1 MAREMLKLRKG
12 DSAIMIKADG
22 EIEMAGVHDKPIV
35 SADGKVSPVIL
46 FAAAWAKKDDSLLCH
61 LVKNFQECVREG
73 LFGEEARNDFKK
85 AEIETEKKKLIEEE
99 EERLKELEV
108 KKEER
113 MKELEE
119 KYDPKQDTDESE
131 DSEDGNVKTNADAA
145 DLLNE
150 KGATPENA
158 NEILNT
164 PRSGEPEEL
173 EIIPNVTPEEMDKQ
187 KEQERKLKAIADQGQ
202 DPKVKKQLDA
212 LKPNSKVISKSNS
225 IDGYVN
231 LEDLP
236 VEQTMKYQKAS
247 PEEQVKMKAE
257 QDAKEQTI
265 GNATI
270 EEN

>member
-35 SADGKVSPVIL
+35 SADGKVSPVVL

-61 LVKNFQECVREG
+61 LVKNFQDCVREG
-73 LFGEEARNDFKK
+73 YFGEEAKNDFKK

-99 EERLKELEV
+99 KERLKELEV

-131 DSEDGNVKTNADAA
+131 DSESGIVKTNADAA

-164 PRSGEPEEL
+164 PRSGEPE
-173 EIIPNVTPEEMDKQ
+173 IIPNVTPEEMDKQ
-187 KEQERKLKAIADQGQ
+187 KEEERKLKAIADQGQ
-202 DPKVKKQLDA
+202 DHKVKKQLDV
-212 LKPNSKVISKSNS
+212 LKSNSKVISKSDS

-231 LEDLP
+231 LPDLP